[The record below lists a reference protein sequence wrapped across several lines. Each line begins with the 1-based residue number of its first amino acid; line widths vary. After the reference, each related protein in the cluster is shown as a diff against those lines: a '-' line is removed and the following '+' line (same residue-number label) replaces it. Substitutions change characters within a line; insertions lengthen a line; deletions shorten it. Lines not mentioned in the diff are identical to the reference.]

1 MVPSVERAQDHVDAT
16 ETGRLIGKIAA
27 DKGYHAIETLQGV
40 EQSALVGAKTYIP
53 ERETNWNWTGKT
65 PEQKRAVLN
74 NRARTER
81 DYGKRL
87 QRQRSERVE
96 RSFAHVCDTGGG
108 RRTWLRGLANV
119 RKHHLLKAAAHNLG
133 LILRKLLG
141 AGKPR
146 AYAALLALLHAV
158 QIAQITRRRLLRI
171 LDDLNMNSRRSPLR
185 WSA

>member
-1 MVPSVERAQDHVDAT
+1 M
-16 ETGRLIGKIAA
+16 
-27 DKGYHAIETLQGV
+27 
-40 EQSALVGAKTYIP
+40 
-53 ERETNWNWTGKT
+53 
-65 PEQKRAVLN
+65 LN
-74 NRARTER
+74 NRARTQR

-87 QRQRSERVE
+87 QRQRSERGE
-96 RSFAHVCDTGGG
+96 RSFAHVCETGGG

-133 LILRKLLG
+133 LILRKLLE

-146 AYAALLALLHAV
+146 AYAALLPLLHAV

-171 LDDLNMNSRRSPLR
+171 LDDLKINSRRSPLR